1 MCYLLDKARK
11 DYNVVKE
18 LYRINDEMYLDICCY
33 HIQQAIEKILKC
45 SIELKGSRYE
55 FTHNIARLYQDFIA
69 CGWEEIRDLQLM
81 AGTLTDWEAGSR
93 YKESFFA
100 TTADLQTAMELYQT
114 LEEKIKQYLED
125 LETEEGDNK

>member
-1 MCYLLDKARK
+1 
-11 DYNVVKE
+11 
-18 LYRINDEMYLDICCY
+18 
-33 HIQQAIEKILKC
+33 
-45 SIELKGSRYE
+45 
-55 FTHNIARLYQDFIA
+55 
-69 CGWEEIRDLQLM
+69 M

-125 LETEEGDNK
+125 FGNKLQQHLCSYA